1 MSGLCRSSLSLRRIL
16 ISCSRLSPQS
26 STLIMSGKLASE
38 YDSWKK
44 LQHIYDSERSKLILK
59 DLFAQDPDRFSKL
72 STEYTSTSGPDVTF
86 LLDYSKNLI
95 TQPILDSL
103 LSLVREAQVE
113 SFRDKMFAGEHIN
126 TSEDR
131 AVLHVALRNF
141 NDFQIQEAGTD
152 EVASVL
158 EHMKVFSN
166 SVRSGEW
173 KGYTGKTI
181 NTIVNIGIGG
191 SDLGPVMVTEALK
204 PYSKRDLNAYFVSNI
219 DGTHIAE
226 TLRVCD
232 PETTLFIIASKTF
245 TTQETITNAESAKE
259 WFLASAK
266 DQAHVAKHFVAL
278 STNTKAVTAFGI
290 AKENMF
296 QFWDWVGGRYSLWSA
311 IGLSIALVIGYDNF
325 EQLLQGA
332 HGMDKHFKET
342 PLERNLPVLLA
353 AVGIWYNDFYGSQ
366 THALLP
372 YDQYLHKFADYFQ
385 QGDMES
391 NGKTVTKNGHRVNY
405 ETGPI
410 IWGAAGTNGQHSFY
424 QLVHQGTKLIPT
436 DFIAPAT
443 THNPI
448 AGSKHHRIL
457 LSNFFAQPE
466 ALAFGK
472 TEEQVKKELGSGA
485 SEALIKSK
493 VFEGN
498 KPSNSIMFPLLTP
511 ATLGAL
517 IAMYEHK
524 IFVQG
529 VVWGINSFDQMGVEL
544 GKVLAKNILAQL
556 DKPEDVTGH
565 DSSTTGLIHYYQKF
579 RKE

>member
-1 MSGLCRSSLSLRRIL
+1 MSGR
-16 ISCSRLSPQS
+16 
-26 STLIMSGKLASE
+26 LASE
-38 YDSWKK
+38 YPSWKK
-44 LQHIYDSERSKLILK
+44 LQQTYDSEHAKLVLK
-59 DLFAQDPDRFSKL
+59 ELFAQDPARFSKF
-72 STEYTSTSGPDVTF
+72 SKEYSSPDGPSVTF

-95 TQPILDSL
+95 TEPILETL
-103 LSLVREAQVE
+103 LSLAREAQVE
-113 SFRDKMFAGEHIN
+113 TYRDKMFAGEHIN

-141 NDFQIQEAGTD
+141 NDFQIQEAGVS
-152 EVASVL
+152 EVQGVL
-158 EHMKVFSN
+158 AHIKEFSE
-166 SVRSGEW
+166 SVRSGAW
-173 KGYTGKTI
+173 KGYTGKKI
-181 NTIVNIGIGG
+181 DTIVNIGIGG

-204 PYSKRDLNAYFVSNI
+204 PYAKRDLTAHFVSNI
-219 DGTHIAE
+219 DGTHLAE
-226 TLRVCD
+226 TLRLCN

-245 TTQETITNAESAKE
+245 TTQETITNATSARD
-259 WFLASAK
+259 WFLETAK
-266 DQAHVAKHFVAL
+266 DKAHVAKHFVAL
-278 STNTKAVTAFGI
+278 STNTKAVTEFGI
-290 AKENMF
+290 AEANMF

-311 IGLSIALVIGYDNF
+311 IGLSIALSIGYDNF
-325 EQLLQGA
+325 EELLKGA
-332 HGMDKHFKET
+332 HGMDKHFKTT
-342 PLERNLPVLLA
+342 PLEKNLPVLLA
-353 AVGIWYNDFYGSQ
+353 VIGVWYNDFYGSQ

-391 NGKTVTKNGHRVNY
+391 NGKFVTKGGQRVDY
-405 ETGPI
+405 QTGPI

-424 QLVHQGTKLIPT
+424 QLVHQGTKLIPA

-448 AGSKHHRIL
+448 RNSLHHRIL

-472 TEEQVKKELGSGA
+472 TEEEVRKEVGANA

-498 KPSNSIMFPLLTP
+498 RPSNSILFPKLTP

-517 IAMYEHK
+517 IALYEHK
-524 IFVQG
+524 IFTQG
-529 VVWGINSFDQMGVEL
+529 VIWGINSFDQMGVEL

-556 DKPEDVTGH
+556 NTPEDVSGH
-565 DSSTTGLIHYYQKF
+565 DSSTTGLIHYYQKH
-579 RKE
+579 RQE

>member
-1 MSGLCRSSLSLRRIL
+1 
-16 ISCSRLSPQS
+16 
-26 STLIMSGKLASE
+26 MSGKLASE

-44 LQHIYDSERSKLILK
+44 LQHIYDTERSKLVLK
-59 DLFAQDPDRFSKL
+59 ELFAQDPDRFSKF
-72 STEYTSTSGPDVTF
+72 SAEYNSKDGPDVTF

-95 TQPILDSL
+95 TKPILETL
-103 LSLVREAQVE
+103 LALAKEAEVE
-113 SFRDKMFAGEHIN
+113 AFRDKMFAGEHIN

-141 NDFQIQEAGTD
+141 NDFKIEEAGTE
-152 EVASVL
+152 EVDAVL
-158 EHMKVFSN
+158 EHIKKFTDA
-166 SVRSGEW
+166 VRSGEW

-181 NTIVNIGIGG
+181 NAIVNIGIGG

-204 PYSKRDLNAYFVSNI
+204 PYSKRDLKAHFVSNI

-226 TLRVCD
+226 TLRECD
-232 PETTLFIIASKTF
+232 PERTLFIIASKTF
-245 TTQETITNAESAKE
+245 TTQETITNAETAKTWFLDSAKE
-259 WFLASAK
+259 G
-266 DQAHVAKHFVAL
+266 QHVAKHFVAL

-290 AKENMF
+290 DKENMF

-311 IGLSIALVIGYDNF
+311 IGLSIALVIGHDNF
-325 EQLLQGA
+325 KALLKGA

-353 AVGIWYNDFYGSQ
+353 IVGIWYTSFYGSQ

-391 NGKTVTKNGHRVNY
+391 NGKSITKGGQRVDY
-405 ETGPI
+405 QTGPI
-410 IWGAAGTNGQHSFY
+410 IWGASGTNGQHSFY
-424 QLVHQGTKLIPT
+424 QLVHQGTKLIPA
-436 DFIAPAT
+436 DFIAPT
-443 THNPI
+443 TSHNPI
-448 AGSKHHRIL
+448 ANSKHHRIL

-472 TEEQVKKELGSGA
+472 TEEQVRQDLGPNA
-485 SEALIKSK
+485 SEALVKSK
-493 VFEGN
+493 IFEGN
-498 KPSNSIMFPLLTP
+498 RPSNSIMFPLLTP
-511 ATLGAL
+511 ATLGAI

-529 VVWGINSFDQMGVEL
+529 IVWGINSFDQMGVEL
-544 GKVLAKNILAQL
+544 GKVLAKSILSQL
-556 DKPEDVTGH
+556 DKPEDVKGH
-565 DSSTTGLIHYYQKF
+565 DSSTTGLIHYYQKY

>member
-1 MSGLCRSSLSLRRIL
+1 
-16 ISCSRLSPQS
+16 
-26 STLIMSGKLASE
+26 MSGKLASE
-38 YDSWKK
+38 YESWKK

-59 DLFAQDPDRFSKL
+59 DLFAQDPDRFSKF
-72 STEYTSTSGPDVTF
+72 STEYTSTSGPDVTI